1 MAKFRCKNCD
11 TEHDE
16 EVSQCRLCGM
26 QEFQEQG
33 SASELL
39 DEMDRVFG

>member
-1 MAKFRCKNCD
+1 MKFKCKNCH
-11 TEHDE
+11 TEHPD
-16 EVSQCRLCGM
+16 EVSECKLCGM
-26 QEFQEQG
+26 NQFQEQG

>member
-1 MAKFRCKNCD
+1 MVTYKCKNCGTD
-11 TEHDE
+11 HSEDISE
-16 EVSQCRLCGM
+16 CKLCGM
-26 QEFQEQG
+26 NDFQEHG